1 MKKASFILLAII
13 TIIFVSTLFSQ
24 EFTYIGAAKCKL
36 CHKSEKQGQQFP
48 IWEAMKHSKSF
59 AELTSDNA
67 KEVAQEAGVDNP
79 AESPDCLKCH
89 APLSEKAPELK
100 EEGVSCEICHGPG
113 SAYKKMSV
121 MKDHAESVKNGMTE
135 YGSPE
140 AIKKHCLTCHEN
152 AHETTFDFDAA
163 WEKIKHPRPKE

>member
-1 MKKASFILLAII
+1 MKKIFFILLAII

>member
-24 EFTYIGAAKCKL
+24 EFTYVGAGKCKM

-48 IWEAMKHSKSF
+48 LWEAMKHSKSF
-59 AELTSDNA
+59 ATLSSDKA
-67 KEVAQEAGVDNP
+67 KEVAQEASVDNP
-79 AESPDCLKCH
+79 TESPNCLKCH

-100 EEGVSCEICHGPG
+100 EEGVGCETCHGSG

-135 YGSPE
+135 YGSPD
-140 AIKKHCLTCHEN
+140 AIKKHCLKCHEN

-163 WEKIKHPRPKE
+163 WDKIKHPRPKE

>member
-1 MKKASFILLAII
+1 MKKVSFILLAII

-24 EFTYIGAAKCKL
+24 EFTYVGAVKCKL

-48 IWEAMKHSKSF
+48 LWEAMKHSKSF
-59 AELTSDNA
+59 AALASDKA

-79 AESPDCLKCH
+79 AESPNCLKCH
-89 APLSEKAPELK
+89 DPFSEKAPELK
-100 EEGVSCEICHGPG
+100 EEGVGCEVCHGPG
-113 SAYKKMSV
+113 NAYKKLSV

-152 AHETTFDFDAA
+152 AHETTFDFDAS

>member
-1 MKKASFILLAII
+1 MKKVILLAVVFIG
-13 TIIFVSTLFSQ
+13 IIFISSLFSQ
-24 EFTYIGAAKCKL
+24 EFTYVGAAKCQM
-36 CHKSEKQGQQFP
+36 CHKTEKQGQQFP
-48 IWEAMKHSKSF
+48 LWEARKHSKSYQ
-59 AELTSDNA
+59 ALTSDKA
-67 KEVAQEAGVDNP
+67 KEVAQAAGVDNP
-79 AESPDCLKCH
+79 AESPGCFKCH
-89 APLSEKAPELK
+89 APLAEKAPELK
-100 EEGVSCEICHGPG
+100 EEGVGCETCHGPG

-152 AHETTFDFDAA
+152 AHETTFDFEAA

>member
-13 TIIFVSTLFSQ
+13 TTIFVSTLFSQ
-24 EFTYIGAAKCKL
+24 EFTYVGAGKCKM

-48 IWEAMKHSKSF
+48 LWEAMKHSKSF
-59 AELTSDNA
+59 ATLASDKA

-79 AESPDCLKCH
+79 TESPNCLKCH

-100 EEGVSCEICHGPG
+100 EEGVGCETCHGSG

>member
-1 MKKASFILLAII
+1 MKKASFILFFII
-13 TIIFVSTLFSQ
+13 IIISVSTLFSQ
-24 EFTYIGAAKCKL
+24 DFTYVGAAKCKM

-48 IWEAMKHSKSF
+48 LWEAMKHSKSF
-59 AELTSDNA
+59 ATLSSDKA
-67 KEVAQEAGVDNP
+67 KEVAQEASVDNP
-79 AESPDCLKCH
+79 TESPNCLKCH

-100 EEGVSCEICHGPG
+100 EEGVGCETCHGSG

-135 YGSPE
+135 YESPD
-140 AIKKHCLTCHEN
+140 AIKKHCLKCHEN

-163 WEKIKHPRPKE
+163 WDKIKHPRPKE